1 MDNVYIKKDD
11 LNRWIGKYFPNKD
24 LISID
29 DLLSTIEEL
38 DADYEHLKEEFDDF
52 KQNVED
58 NYVRKGM

>member
-29 DLLSTIEEL
+29 DLLCTIEEL

-58 NYVRKGM
+58 NYKKKGM

>member
-1 MDNVYIKKDD
+1 MNNVYIKKDD
-11 LNRWIGKYFPNKD
+11 LNRWIGKYFLNKD

-58 NYVRKGM
+58 NYIRKGM

>member
-1 MDNVYIKKDD
+1 MDSVYIKKSD
-11 LNRWIGKYFPNKD
+11 LNSWIGKYFPNKD
-24 LISID
+24 LISIN

-58 NYVRKGM
+58 NYKKKGM

>member
-1 MDNVYIKKDD
+1 MDNVYIKKND
-11 LNRWIGKYFPNKD
+11 LNKWIGKYFPNKD

>member
-1 MDNVYIKKDD
+1 MDSVYIKKDD

-58 NYVRKGM
+58 NYKKKGM